1 MKQTITKTFC
11 DICENEMPVTT
22 VPYPVIFTTEQTE
35 GRPYKPYISNVNID
49 MCEKCKRAALMIKAI
64 GAQGVN
70 EYTILRKKENDEL
83 ENS

>member
-35 GRPYKPYISNVNID
+35 GRPCKPYISV
-49 MCEKCKRAALMIKAI
+49 
-64 GAQGVN
+64 
-70 EYTILRKKENDEL
+70 KKH
-83 ENS
+83 